1 MVTFD
6 NVSGTQLMH
15 FRSSFLSVIGLMLAA
30 PIVPAVAAEQV
41 SQTTRAAES
50 TPAVRVMSSAELKQ
64 LRKYCGKRA
73 NREDLR
79 CVQLSRLDSA
89 QGKGKGVSPWLIG
102 VPLGLA
108 AGVGAAIGGG
118 GSPASP

>member
-1 MVTFD
+1 MRFK
-6 NVSGTQLMH
+6 G
-15 FRSSFLSVIGLMLAA
+15 SVLAIIGLMCCVSSL
-30 PIVPAVAAEQV
+30 PAFAAEQV
-41 SQTTRAAES
+41 SQVSRAAEA

-79 CVQLSRLDSA
+79 CVQLARLDSA
-89 QGKGKGVSPWLIG
+89 KGKGKGVSPWLIG

-108 AGVGAAIGGG
+108 AGIGAAAGGG

>member
-1 MVTFD
+1 MIKFD
-6 NVSGTQLMH
+6 KVAGTQFMRS
-15 FRSSFLSVIGLMLAA
+15 RSSFLPVISLMFSVQ
-30 PIVPAVAAEQV
+30 IVPAAAAEQV
-41 SQTTRAAES
+41 AQATRAAES

-89 QGKGKGVSPWLIG
+89 QGKGKGVSLWLIG
-102 VPLGLA
+102 ASLGLA